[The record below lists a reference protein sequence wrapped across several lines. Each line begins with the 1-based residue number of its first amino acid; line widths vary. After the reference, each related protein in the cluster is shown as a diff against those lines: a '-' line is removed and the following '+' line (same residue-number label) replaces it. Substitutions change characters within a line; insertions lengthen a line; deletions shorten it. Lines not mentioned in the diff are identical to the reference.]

1 VFGRKKRNSTA
12 EATPAAP
19 QEEAAAKPTGKGRP
33 TPTRR
38 EQEAAR
44 KRPLVPDDRRAAKQA
59 SREAARE
66 ARVKQNQ
73 AMQTGDERYLP
84 VRDRGPQRRF
94 IRDSVDSRYNM
105 GDYFLIFLIAV
116 FVLSLFL
123 PPEIQQYSM
132 VFMWAVIILWVL
144 DTFFKWR
151 GTKKRIIERFGA
163 VEPGSAWYMTNR
175 MMMIRR
181 LRLPKPQV
189 SRGEQ
194 PS

>member
-19 QEEAAAKPTGKGRP
+19 QEEAAAKPAGKGRP
-33 TPTRR
+33 TPTRK

-66 ARVKQNQ
+66 ARVRQNQ

-116 FVLSLFL
+116 FVLSLFM

-132 VFMWAVIILWVL
+132 VFMWAVIILWIL